1 MRIGIPKERLP
12 NETRV
17 AATPKTVE
25 QLLKLGFSVAIESGA
40 GQLASFDDKAFAQA
54 GADIVDGNA
63 IWQSEI
69 ILKVNAPEE
78 EEIALLNPGTTLV
91 SFIWP
96 AQNPGLM
103 EKLAERKVTVMAM
116 DSVPRISRAQSLDA
130 LSSMAN
136 IAGYR
141 AIVEAA
147 HEFGRF
153 FTGQITAAGKVPP
166 AKVMVIGAGVAGL
179 AAIGAAN
186 SLGAIVRAFDTRPE
200 VKEQVQSMGAEF
212 LELDFK
218 EEAGSGDGYAKVMS
232 EAFIKAEMAL
242 FAAQAKE
249 VDIIVTTALI
259 PGKPAPK
266 LITRDMVDSMKAGS
280 VIVDL
285 AAQNGGNCEYT
296 VANQVVT
303 TDNGVKVIGYT
314 DLPGRLPTQ
323 SSQLYGTNLVN
334 LLKLLCKEKDGNI
347 DVDFD
352 DVVIRGVTVI
362 RDGDITWP
370 APPIQV
376 SAQPQAAPK
385 AAPAPKEPE
394 KPASPWRKYALMALA
409 IILFGWLADVAP
421 KEFLGH
427 FTVFALACV
436 VGYYVVWNVSHALH
450 TPLMSVTNAISGIIV
465 VGALLQIGQGGWV
478 SFLSFIAVLIA
489 SINIFGGFTVTQRML
504 KSFHIVS
511 GRMGALLVHFL
522 PPPQQQTSGQAAK
535 RWRNQPSPGRKPL
548 SRIHQTAGVITQENP
563 LQQLHR
569 MTEGGDSQRRENT
582 DERSDQQATKHR
594 SQIRVSV

>member
-1 MRIGIPKERLP
+1 MRIGVPKERLA

-25 QLLKLGFSVAIESGA
+25 QLLKLGFTVAIESGA
-40 GQLASFDDKAFAQA
+40 GKLASFDDEAFVQS
-54 GADIVDGNA
+54 GAEIVDGQSV
-63 IWQSEI
+63 WQSDV
-69 ILKVNAPEE
+69 ILKVNAPLDD
-78 EEIALLNPGTTLV
+78 EITLLNPGTTLV

-96 AQNPGLM
+96 AQNPELM
-103 EKLAERKVTVMAM
+103 EKLAARNVTVMSM
-116 DSVPRISRAQSLDA
+116 DAVPRISRAQSLDA

-212 LELDFK
+212 LELDFE

-232 EAFIKAEMAL
+232 EAFIKAEMEL

-266 LITRDMVDSMKAGS
+266 LITREMVDSMTPGS
-280 VIVDL
+280 VVVDL

-296 VANQVVT
+296 VANEVVT
-303 TDNGVKVIGYT
+303 TPNGVKIIGYT

-334 LLKLLCKEKDGNI
+334 LLKLLCKEKDGNVV
-347 DVDFD
+347 VDFE
-352 DVVIRGVTVI
+352 DVVVRGVTVI
-362 RDGDITWP
+362 RDGEVTWP

-376 SAQPQAAPK
+376 SVQPQAAKAPEAPK
-385 AAPAPKEPE
+385 APE
-394 KPASPWRKYALMALA
+394 KPASPWRKYAFMALA
-409 IILFGWLADVAP
+409 IILFGWLANVAP

-427 FTVFALACV
+427 FTVFALSCV

-465 VGALLQIGQGGWV
+465 VGALLQIGDGGWIT
-478 SFLSFIAVLIA
+478 FFSFIAVLIA

-504 KSFHIVS
+504 KMF
-511 GRMGALLVHFL
+511 
-522 PPPQQQTSGQAAK
+522 
-535 RWRNQPSPGRKPL
+535 RK
-548 SRIHQTAGVITQENP
+548 N
-563 LQQLHR
+563 
-569 MTEGGDSQRRENT
+569 
-582 DERSDQQATKHR
+582 
-594 SQIRVSV
+594 